1 MTQQQS
7 GAAVIGAAATKA
19 MCLVQCAMNCLESD
33 PQAAWR
39 CLSDLSTLLGA
50 KSAASAQV
58 TLQSPPRGGLTPW
71 QAKRAI
77 AYIDEHLGTRLG
89 TSELAALL
97 SYSPGHFAH
106 AFKLSVGM
114 SPTAFVTKRRV
125 ERAKLLMLSTGQ
137 RLSDI
142 ALDCGFADQPHLTH
156 WFRRIV
162 GVSPGLWRR
171 SRVAAEN
178 GAAQ

>member
-1 MTQQQS
+1 MGQQES
-7 GAAVIGAAATKA
+7 GGAAIEAAAAKA
-19 MCLVQCAMNCLESD
+19 MCLVQCAMTPRSS
-33 PQAAWR
+33 Q
-39 CLSDLSTLLGA
+39 
-50 KSAASAQV
+50 
-58 TLQSPPRGGLTPW
+58 RGGLTPW

-77 AYIDEHLGTRLG
+77 AYIDEHLGTRMG

-97 SYSPGHFAH
+97 SYSPGHFAY

-125 ERAKLLMLSTGQ
+125 ERAKRLMLSTG
-137 RLSDI
+137 RTLSDI

-171 SRVAAEN
+171 TRVAPEN
-178 GAAQ
+178 GAAP